1 MKFLATQDRNKQ
13 FAVDVSINGDAF
25 TYQVRKTF
33 PTAELPSAKERV
45 GSPFD
50 SALLSY
56 ERDGWSVFGPAGT
69 PVRIDLSVI
78 RGFADFAD
86 CSSFNFFWDY
96 DHLRLDRLPTF
107 GEVGSYR
114 LLENIQPF
122 NVFAMSRE
130 NKFTNRQCATL
141 FLHTKPMGTIIVPF
155 KDSPIEDWIVVF
167 NMLDPALLRIS
178 TGEPVTPTI
187 SLDVARYD
195 YLPRIAFDEREVQV
209 GADGAAIIGFALT
222 DAQGAPLTNS
232 AYIHFESTG
241 GYLPMSRVAV
251 ESGRGSVR
259 VVARDLVAGE
269 SFKVKA
275 GFKYFSGVDECLVKV
290 A

>member
-13 FAVDVSINGDAF
+13 FALDVAVDGDVF
-25 TYQVRKTF
+25 TYQVRKAY
-33 PTAELPSAKERV
+33 PTAQLPPEHERAT
-45 GSPFD
+45 SDCDP
-50 SALLSY
+50 ALLAY
-56 ERDGWSVFGPAGT
+56 ESNGWSVFGPAGT

-96 DHLRLDRLPTF
+96 DHLRLPRLPSF

-114 LLENIQPF
+114 LLENIKPF
-122 NVFAMSRE
+122 NVFSMSRE
-130 NKFTNRQCATL
+130 NKFTNQQCATL
-141 FLHTKPMGTIIVPF
+141 FMHTKPMGTIIVPF

-167 NMLDPALLRIS
+167 NMLDPALLRLS
-178 TGEPVTPTI
+178 SGEAATPTI

-195 YLPRIAFDEREVQV
+195 FLPSIRFDDQDVRV
-209 GADGAAIIGFALT
+209 APDGSVVLGFSLT
-222 DAQGAPLTNS
+222 DAQGAVLKN
-232 AYIHFESTG
+232 AAEIHFESTG
-241 GYLPMSRVAV
+241 GYLPLSRIAI
-251 ESGRGSVR
+251 EGGRGSVR
-259 VVARDLVAGE
+259 VVARDLEPGE

-275 GFKYFSGVDECLVKV
+275 GFKYFSGVDECLVTV